1 MVVVMCIICGEEAGF
16 AAGRA
21 YCRECNITFPQ
32 PKPSRSDMLSVFLLR
47 YYTSKN
53 SSFYHRA
60 GCKYIQNISPEN
72 LVEIAEPLGKPCRCV
87 T

>member
-1 MVVVMCIICGEEAGF
+1 MQTIACFICGGEAGT

-21 YCRECNITFPQ
+21 YCRDCSITFPT
-32 PKPSRSDMLSVFLLR
+32 PRKTRKDLLSAFLMR

-53 SSFYHRA
+53 SPFYHRA

-72 LVEIAEPLGKPCRCV
+72 LIEIAEPAGKPCRCV
-87 T
+87 